1 MEWTTM
7 SLLASVIMFFSVTIA
22 EPEVTNEQPEAT
34 SKQLEVSSEQLEPV
48 YLAECNI
55 FPLCD
60 VKLKSVTV

>member
-1 MEWTTM
+1 
-7 SLLASVIMFFSVTIA
+7 MFFSVTIA